1 MQGGLKQTVPFYT
14 TWGQSSHMVVGQ
26 PKCWGPLSVSGWF
39 SGGCWLTHLPGLA
52 VCLRH
57 KAFEVNDG
65 KPGLGSYAQTTHIS
79 CSSDVGLH
87 EDVCELRLS
96 PICSEAFLKPRPG
109 SRLNSLNGQ
118 EPDRNTFPNWRKK
131 LS

>member
-1 MQGGLKQTVPFYT
+1 MGTEQPHGCGTAQMLGPTICV
-14 TWGQSSHMVVGQ
+14 WVVLRRMLAD
-26 PKCWGPLSVSGWF
+26 PS
-39 SGGCWLTHLPGLA
+39 PGLA